1 VTRSSAIAVVAGAL
15 GGALLVAAIH
25 QSFLGVL
32 LGAMLSPLPLAMTA
46 FGLGG
51 PFLPVAVVGGAVTVA
66 VLSGSFALAVV
77 YLVVDAAPAVVMSRV
92 ALAAAKADP
101 NVPASGEALARTVCG
116 LAIGAVVIIV
126 GGLFLLPTGAE
137 GIEAAVLARLDEV
150 LTAVPVDPNAGA
162 ELVKSRARIIEAMAA
177 VLPGAVG
184 WNWCLRALISAA
196 LAQAMLKRMGLALWP
211 TPEYRGFE
219 VQRWFFL
226 LFAGA
231 TIAALVLKGD
241 AGFVASNAAAVL
253 CLPLLLHGLAVAHS
267 GAKAVRQGPVL
278 LVLFYI
284 VTLMTVP
291 ASFVLLIG
299 LAAADHVLQLRAR
312 LSTPRTG
319 GE

>member
-1 VTRSSAIAVVAGAL
+1 VTRTSAIAVVAGAL
-15 GGALLVAAIH
+15 GGILLVAALR

-51 PFLPVAVVGGAVTVA
+51 VFLPVAVVGGTVAVT
-66 VLSGSFALAVV
+66 VLSGSFALGVV
-77 YLVVDAAPAVVMSRV
+77 YLLLDAAPAVVLSRIG
-92 ALAAAKADP
+92 LATAKADP
-101 NVPASGEALARTVCG
+101 NAPASGEVLARTVCG
-116 LAIGAVVIIV
+116 LAAFAVVIVV
-126 GGLFLLPTGAE
+126 GGLILLPTGPE
-137 GIEAAVLARLDEV
+137 GIEAAVRAGLDEV
-150 LTAVPVDPNAGA
+150 LTAVPVDPAAGA
-162 ELVKSRARIIEAMAA
+162 ELTKARTQIIEGLAA
-177 VLPGAVG
+177 VLPGAAG
-184 WNWCLRALISAA
+184 WNWCLRALISAT

-211 TPEYRGFE
+211 TPDYRGFE

-231 TIAALVLKGD
+231 GAAALVLKGD
-241 AGFVASNAAAVL
+241 AGFIAGNAATVL

-284 VTLMTVP
+284 VTVLTVP

-299 LAAADHVLQLRAR
+299 LAVADHVLQLRGR
-312 LSTPRTG
+312 LATPR
-319 GE
+319 ED